1 MRSKALERYKP
12 ALSVKINMKKRPS
25 TPPPPI
31 ALTLN
36 YKKTKYM
43 IFTQKRLLLK
53 NQLKKMNLNI
63 NKNNIEQVYTFK
75 VVQKTMTF
83 YSLSPNCSL
92 LLLLKSSLATNSLEL
107 M

>member
-1 MRSKALERYKP
+1 MER
-12 ALSVKINMKKRPS
+12 IDC
-25 TPPPPI
+25 I
-31 ALTLN
+31 ALLLCSQIIDWNLTAFFC
-36 YKKTKYM
+36 KT
-43 IFTQKRLLLK
+43 
-53 NQLKKMNLNI
+53 QL
-63 NKNNIEQVYTFK
+63 K